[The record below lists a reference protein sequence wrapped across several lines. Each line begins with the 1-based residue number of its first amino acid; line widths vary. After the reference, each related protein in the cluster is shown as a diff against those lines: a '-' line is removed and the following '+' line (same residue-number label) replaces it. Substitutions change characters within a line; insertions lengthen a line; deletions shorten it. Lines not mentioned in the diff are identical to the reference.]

1 MVETQNELQTAEAE
15 TQNKSIENR
24 GLTVDEFIVVDELPL
39 EEEDKIIITTLL
51 GEYKKMEADL
61 NKALECWREEFDKRK
76 AAEQEL
82 NSLGQGTSFLDVEK
96 LRKDITCKKR
106 EIYNTLETIR
116 GKKDSLETERGI
128 DNSKLQE
135 KRDELRTIKKQCEDQ
150 LKEYKKIQL
159 DALKQKRHKMT
170 IDEDLRKEANMNK
183 TDWKEEVKART
194 KTIEDIIP
202 KKVEELRLEQ
212 EKNIGRFEQE
222 IADLQAEIDQK
233 YGACEEKI
241 RELQRK
247 VERLKIELGDLE
259 MSRDN
264 RITFALMNLMNN
276 SEELEVREL
285 KEGITAK

>member
-1 MVETQNELQTAEAE
+1 MTETQSDE
-15 TQNKSIENR
+15 T
-24 GLTVDEFIVVDELPL
+24 TVDNYLENIVANFNIPQIEKHRIIGLVNNYRRELK
-39 EEEDKIIITTLL
+39 EK
-51 GEYKKMEADL
+51 
-61 NKALECWREEFDKRK
+61 KALQK
-76 AAEQEL
+76 EL
-82 NSLGQGTSFLDVEK
+82 NSLGQGVGFLDVEK

-116 GKKDSLETERGI
+116 GKKESLETERGI

-170 IDEDLRKEANMNK
+170 INEDLRKEANMNK

-222 IADLQAEIDQK
+222 IADLQVEIDQK

>member
-1 MVETQNELQTAEAE
+1 MVETISKEL
-15 TQNKSIENR
+15 
-24 GLTVDEFIVVDELPL
+24 LYDDELSEFEITIPTL
-39 EEEDKIIITTLL
+39 QISDDDKHIIATVISNLRYEQKERL
-51 GEYKKMEADL
+51 RL
-61 NKALECWREEFDKRK
+61 DK
-76 AAEQEL
+76 EL
-82 NSLGQGTSFLDVEK
+82 NSLGQGTGFLDVEK

-170 IDEDLRKEANMNK
+170 INEDLRKEANMNK

-222 IADLQAEIDQK
+222 IADLQVEIDQK

-241 RELQRK
+241 RELRQSVDK
-247 VERLKIELGDLE
+247 MKIKLSDLE
-259 MSRDN
+259 MARIN
-264 RITFALMNLMNN
+264 RLVFAEMNN
-276 SEELEVREL
+276 QTQITVDYFED
-285 KEGITAK
+285 KIEGK